1 MKINGVGTV
10 KKEVAMAILTKDGRE
25 AVKNGDITIEEL
37 GVMYKIELV
46 KKASKIGTYPDAFNA
61 NLDRVPETIFDKL
74 SPEEIAALV
83 DAFFDCYRDGKRATE

>member
-25 AVKNGDITIEEL
+25 AVKNGDITTEEL

-46 KKASKIGTYPDAFNA
+46 KRASKVGDNPDTFNA
-61 NLDRVPETIFDKL
+61 NFERIPETLVGKL
-74 SPEEIAALV
+74 TPEELAALV
-83 DAFFDCYRDGKRATE
+83 DAFFDCYGDGKRATE